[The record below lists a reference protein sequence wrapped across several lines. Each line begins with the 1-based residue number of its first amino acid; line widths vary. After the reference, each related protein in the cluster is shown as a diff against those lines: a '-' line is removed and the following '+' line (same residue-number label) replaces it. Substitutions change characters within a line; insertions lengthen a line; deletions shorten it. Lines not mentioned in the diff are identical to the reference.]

1 MNATV
6 NHELRNPLNSIKSN
20 NTEKKM
26 LYQKLNQLLDQTS
39 VDKCLMKQ
47 ILVKLENNLK
57 I

>member
-20 NTEKKM
+20 NIEKKM
-26 LYQKLNQLLDQTS
+26 LYEKLNQLLES
-39 VDKCLMKQ
+39 PSIDKHSMKQ
-47 ILVKLENNLK
+47 ILVKLQNNLE